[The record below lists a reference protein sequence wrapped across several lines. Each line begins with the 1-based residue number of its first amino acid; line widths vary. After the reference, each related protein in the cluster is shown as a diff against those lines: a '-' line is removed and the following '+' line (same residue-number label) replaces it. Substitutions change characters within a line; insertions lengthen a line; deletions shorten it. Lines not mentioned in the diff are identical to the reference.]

1 MREFKR
7 DRGFLVFAQNGTTN
21 YLRLAYGLALSLK
34 VTQKEVPWL
43 SVVVTPGTIIPDHY
57 REVFDEVIDVPWL
70 DEAQNSAWKLENEWK
85 AFHCTPYRET
95 IKLDADMLFTSDI
108 SAWWDILARQDV
120 WMSSDVTTYRGQHV
134 TSDHYRKT
142 FTSNSLPNVYTAL
155 MYFKASDAALELFD
169 MVETIY
175 HNWQKFF
182 YDFLDDTRPDHVST
196 DVVFALAIKLLDRED
211 DFTFRGMPMM
221 RFVHMKSRLQNW
233 PSDVGED
240 WMGHLSG
247 TVTKDLCLKIGR
259 YRQTLPVHY
268 HDKKFLT
275 DEIISHYEAALK

>member
-7 DRGFLVFAQNGTTN
+7 DRGFLVFAQNGTTD

-85 AFHCTPYRET
+85 AIHCTPYRET

-134 TSDHYRKT
+134 ISDHYRKT

-182 YDFLDDTRPDHVST
+182 YEFLDDTRPDHVST